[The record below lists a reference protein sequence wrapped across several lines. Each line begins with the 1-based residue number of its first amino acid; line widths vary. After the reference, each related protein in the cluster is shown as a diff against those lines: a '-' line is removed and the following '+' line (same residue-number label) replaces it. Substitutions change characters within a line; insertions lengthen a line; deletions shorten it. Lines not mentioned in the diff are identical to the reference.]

1 MDETLEIYK
10 SPLNLMNTSS
20 KDIEN
25 SLNSTLIHNLEKII
39 KKYSEE
45 LYFYKYITKFLL
57 VISFLLVAIIVFLI
71 LNIKIN

>member
-25 SLNSTLIHNLEKII
+25 SLNSALIHNSEKII
-39 KKYSEE
+39 KKYREE
-45 LYFYKYITKFLL
+45 LYLYKYITKFLL
-57 VISFLLVAIIVFLI
+57 VISLLLTAIIVFLI